1 MSDPRPRYRVL
12 QPVTRPHGR
21 FHWIRIGTA
30 YKNPD
35 GTIDVYFVA
44 IAAGVHF
51 RLREEPP
58 GSQDDFESEATPIDP
73 ELLS

>member
-21 FHWIRIGTA
+21 FCWIRIGTA
-30 YKNPD
+30 YKNSD

-44 IAAGVHF
+44 ITVGVHF
-51 RLREEPP
+51 RLLEEPP
-58 GSQDDFESEATPIDP
+58 GESEGSDPEASPP